1 MLGYNQQ
8 AVTWRAASSSARFSR
23 PVSAPL
29 SLQGVMRLD
38 RQINQRAGGSGSRAF
53 RPGPF
58 ARVNEAAR
66 RSAAAAGGR
75 DRVRGTGAA
84 GVRPCLSRR
93 IGMPGC
99 GPTRALAT
107 RQGNLRN
114 PSANALNLVCY
125 WPPHHSMNNFFLPTL
140 PILSIVKTFILHS
153 YKLFKN
159 LEIINNIYLLLRLT
173 YREQNCNMPIKL
185 KA

>member
-8 AVTWRAASSSARFSR
+8 AVTWRAASSSAGFSR

-140 PILSIVKTFILHS
+140 NILPSWGPVCPDSSSFCTLSSSGQEKGCFGVGLGPLGVFCTCAYS
-153 YKLFKN
+153 
-159 LEIINNIYLLLRLT
+159 
-173 YREQNCNMPIKL
+173 
-185 KA
+185 